1 MLTLEFCTHHL
12 TGVIKVCILP
22 GERRSVSQDSEM
34 QAVKPGRN
42 SGANEARRDELT
54 LFVQSLTRRIL
65 TESIG

>member
-1 MLTLEFCTHHL
+1 
-12 TGVIKVCILP
+12 VCILP
-22 GERRSVSQDSEM
+22 GERRSVSQDFEM